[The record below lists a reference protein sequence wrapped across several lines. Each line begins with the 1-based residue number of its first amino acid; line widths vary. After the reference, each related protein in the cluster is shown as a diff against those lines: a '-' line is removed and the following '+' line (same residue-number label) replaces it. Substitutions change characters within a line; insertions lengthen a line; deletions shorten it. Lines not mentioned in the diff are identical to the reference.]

1 MIRPAPPI
9 DSQSAPVA
17 PANNSAACDC
27 RAPESVAENAADTAP
42 MLATEALGVSVGGR
56 VILRDVSLR
65 IAPRQV
71 YGLVGPSGAGK
82 STLLRAFN
90 RLLDLQP
97 GYTVSG
103 RVLFKGRDV
112 RAPGEDADTLRRRV
126 GMVFQQPAVF
136 PTSIAANVVF
146 GARHHTPLPKAAR
159 AELVETSL
167 RQAGLWNEVKDR
179 LAESA
184 LRLSVGQQQRLCLA
198 RTLAVDPEV
207 VLMDEPTSALD
218 ARSTELIEQL
228 ILELKRTRTVVLV
241 THNLEQ
247 ARRVTDWVT
256 CLCPD
261 ADATGRV
268 LDSACC
274 DAFFSDPACLRAFA

>member
-9 DSQSAPVA
+9 DSPSAPVT
-17 PANNSAACDC
+17 PKVGSADC
-27 RAPESVAENAADTAP
+27 NCVCRVPETAAADDTAP
-42 MLATEALGVSVGGR
+42 VLATEGLGVNVGGR

-97 GYTVSG
+97 GYTVRG

-112 RAPGEDADTLRRRV
+112 RARGEDADALRRRI

-146 GARHHTPLPKAAR
+146 GARHHVPLTKAAR
-159 AELVETSL
+159 VELVEASL

-256 CLCPD
+256 CLCPQD
-261 ADATGRV
+261 GAGVV

-274 DAFFSDPACLRAFA
+274 DAFFANPACLRAFT

>member
-9 DSQSAPVA
+9 DSPSAPVA
-17 PANNSAACDC
+17 PVKNSADCVC
-27 RAPESVAENAADTAP
+27 RAPENAADTAP
-42 MLATEALGVSVGGR
+42 VLATEGLGVNVGGR

-97 GYTVSG
+97 GYTVRG
-103 RVLFKGRDV
+103 RVLFNSRDV
-112 RAPGEDADTLRRRV
+112 RAPGEDVDALRRRI

-146 GARHHTPLPKAAR
+146 GARHHAPLTKAAR
-159 AELVETSL
+159 AELVEASL

-207 VLMDEPTSALD
+207 ILMDEPTSALD

-256 CLCPD
+256 CLCPQD
-261 ADATGRV
+261 GAGVV

-274 DAFFSDPACLRAFA
+274 DAFFANPACLRAFT

>member
-9 DSQSAPVA
+9 DSPSAPVVPITA
-17 PANNSAACDC
+17 SVHCNCVC
-27 RAPESVAENAADTAP
+27 RATENADDTAP
-42 MLATEALGVSVGGR
+42 VLATEGLGVNVGGR

-97 GYTVSG
+97 GYTVRG
-103 RVLFKGRDV
+103 RVLFNDRDV
-112 RAPGEDADTLRRRV
+112 RAPGEDADALRRHI

-146 GARHHTPLPKAAR
+146 GARHHVPLTKAAR
-159 AELVETSL
+159 TELVEASL

-207 VLMDEPTSALD
+207 ILMDEPTSALD

-256 CLCPD
+256 CLCPQD
-261 ADATGRV
+261 GAGVV

-274 DAFFSDPACLRAFA
+274 DAFFANPACLRAFT